1 MVYPLPIKNIFSLTA
16 ESGIHIFMIAS
27 VMFFELLGLVYLR
40 IAIHD
45 SIEKGKLFILNITFL
60 KVIAFHLDLKMKKK
74 KKIIN
79 LCVINMIIMRL

>member
-1 MVYPLPIKNIFSLTA
+1 MICYPILLIISMVYPLPIKNIFSLTA

-45 SIEKGKLFILNITFL
+45 SIEKGKLFILNITFPTSET
-60 KVIAFHLDLKMKKK
+60 I
-74 KKIIN
+74 
-79 LCVINMIIMRL
+79 